1 MKTIMNKEE
10 KIKAMLEPLFE
21 ENEHQGVVVTEIYRK
36 FIPNLDELE
45 AVDGHPS
52 CGKEMSLWL
61 FEKFFEFDKKH
72 HPDVMAGGA
81 WLNWGFSTNEKLGW
95 EVSLETCKLVYPE
108 FQLQQQAA

>member
-1 MKTIMNKEE
+1 MKIMNKEE

-21 ENEHQGVVVTEIYRK
+21 NCDDQGDVVVGIYRK
-36 FIPNLDELE
+36 FVPDYDNIEQIS
-45 AVDGHPS
+45 GHPS
-52 CGKEMSLWL
+52 CGKQMSLWL

-108 FQLQQQAA
+108 FKLQANA